1 MLWHYCTGAM
11 TIPVKGASEEDA
23 VFLSRMI
30 EWDSHNHMILT
41 WIRNTSI
48 PSISNLLGSFDDAK
62 SAWDMLTKREEAR
75 LATLQAQNKL
85 NILAITPSTP
95 LIEQPQQLGDFSG
108 SSNRRKQTNK
118 KFCNYC
124 KRLGHTIETCY
135 RCNKSTATVAN
146 TAPTPPTVSTSQSS
160 GSTINLS
167 STELQEIIAQA
178 VRMVGN
184 ASLSTA
190 LSVLPGKSQT
200 WLFDSAC
207 CNHMTPHSS
216 LFTNLDP
223 APHPLNIHIADGST
237 MHGNSL
243 GFVSTSTLSVPGVF
257 HDPRTGQELG
267 TGPRVG
273 RMFPVNNLHLP
284 PVAPVSVAAATAAVS
299 SLPSL
304 ALWHSRLGHA
314 PSSRV
319 QQLVSRGL
327 LGSVSKDNF
336 DCTSCQ
342 LGKQPALP
350 FNNSDSIS
358 KSTSQQN
365 GRAERKLRHILD
377 TVRALLLSAKIPAPF
392 WGEAS
397 LHAVHAINRIPS
409 TVIHN
414 QTPYERLFGSPPNY
428 HHLRSFGSACF
439 VLLQPHEHNKLEPRS
454 RLCCFLGYGETQ
466 KGYRC
471 YDPVSHRLRVSRNVI
486 FWEHRLFVELSHFHS
501 SLTNSSVL
509 EIFPDESLIIHELP
523 HFEPGSPAPALPED
537 PPQDIPP
544 RHSTRVRSIPPHLL
558 DYHCYTALATLH
570 EPQTYREASTDPLWQ
585 IAMKEELDA
594 LTKNH
599 TWDLVTLP
607 PGQSVVGCKWIYKIK
622 TRSDGSVER
631 YKARLVAK
639 GFTQEYGID
648 YEETFAPVARIS
660 SVCALLAVA
669 AARKWDLFQMD
680 VKNAFLNG
688 DLSEEVYM
696 QPPPGLSIESNKV
709 CHLRRA
715 LYGLKQAPRAW
726 FASTILLLL
735 YVDDMI
741 ITGDDLSGI
750 QELKDFLS
758 QQFEM
763 KDLGHLSYFL
773 GLEITHSTD
782 GLYITQAKRLVGSLV
797 YLTVTRPDI
806 SYAVHQ
812 VSQYL
817 SAPRSTHY
825 AAVLRILRYLKDAD
839 WEGDPTDRRSTT
851 GYCFLLG
858 SSLISWQS
866 KKQTFVARSST
877 KAEYRALADTTSEL
891 LWLRWLLKDLGVSTS
906 SATPLYCDN
915 QSAIHIAHND
925 VFHERTKHIEID
937 CHFIRYHLLHG
948 ALKLFSV
955 SSKDQL
961 ADIFT
966 KSLPK
971 RRTRDLVDNL
981 NFYYGN
987 YDQKSSPPTFAL
999 QFDGNPWATV
1009 VTSSDLVIYYEAI
1022 YAVKGDS
1029 TSVCVAQTHANQF
1042 PFISALEMA
1051 SLGSN
1056 MYSSLDS
1063 NYALFLRRR
1072 VAFGANETIS
1082 DAYDRIWV
1090 PGVAV
1095 NGLTA
1100 VTSDALVIDNDN
1112 PVSNPIIPPYQE
1124 VLEVTITNLTAS
1136 SNNNLSLV
1144 ATSDSTLPPLI
1155 NALEIFSISNEL
1167 TDGTDSNDVEQ
1178 LASLQVLYPIL
1189 RQWGGDPCLPS
1200 PFTWDWV
1207 NCSTDA
1213 TPRVTALYLSGFEL
1227 YSSFPDLSSMDA
1239 LEIIDLH
1246 NNSLEGD
1253 IPDYLGTMPNL
1264 KQLKLYDNSINHPL
1278 LSRNLADN
1286 DFSGTLPTS
1295 ISNDK
1300 NLKLIVTGNKNLCI
1314 SGKSCQTSDTNTGT
1328 SFDDPEFTTSS
1339 GKKKS
1344 NNLPAILGSTIP
1356 TFFLFWAIVGVFII
1370 VRQRRKAAAVT
1381 AMSAAG
1387 KIPTLKGTYM
1397 LIVENY
1403 IQTSSMNS
1411 IGCTCKRHPDRVS
1424 GHPPMVLLA
1433 MCGCGPWLLVV
1444 IAYYPDVYALPASFA
1459 LPWIGEAETSFAFP

>member
-11 TIPVKGASEEDA
+11 TIPVKGASEEDVA
-23 VFLSRMI
+23 FLSRMI

-41 WIRNTSI
+41 WIWNTFI

-62 SAWDMLTKREEAR
+62 SAWDMLTKSFALFGTKIDLSDPTWACSKDAQQYASIRDEFR
-75 LATLQAQNKL
+75 LYKFLMSLHKDFEPICGQLL
-85 NILAITPSTP
+85 NRSPAPSLDTAVNE
-95 LIEQPQQLGDFSG
+95 LQPQQLGDFSG

-124 KRLGHTIETCY
+124 KRPGHTIETCY
-135 RCNKSTATVAN
+135 RRNKSTTVVAN
-146 TAPTPPTVSTSQSS
+146 TEPTPPTASTSVESQSS

-178 VRMVGN
+178 VRMAGN

-216 LFTNLDP
+216 LFSNLDP

-243 GFVSTSTLSVPGVF
+243 GFVSTSNLSVLGVF
-257 HDPRTGQELG
+257 HDPRTGEELG

-284 PVAPVSVAAATAAVS
+284 PVAPISVVAAAAAVS

-342 LGKQPALP
+342 LGKQPVLP
-350 FNNSDSIS
+350 FNNSESIS
-358 KSTSQQN
+358 NSIFELIHSDVWGPSPVASIGTSQQN

-377 TVRALLLSAKIPAPF
+377 TIRVLLLSAKVPAPF

-409 TVIHN
+409 AVIHN

-454 RLCCFLGYGETQ
+454 RLCCFLGYDETQ
-466 KGYRC
+466 K
-471 YDPVSHRLRVSRNVI
+471 
-486 FWEHRLFVELSHFHS
+486 
-501 SLTNSSVL
+501 
-509 EIFPDESLIIHELP
+509 DESLVPSTNTFDPPLDFSPDIFDASPRQVADEQIDDELP
-523 HFEPGSPAPALPED
+523 HFEPGCPTPALPED

-607 PGQSVVGCKWIYKIK
+607 PGQSVVGCKRIYKIK

-639 GFTQEYGID
+639 
-648 YEETFAPVARIS
+648 
-660 SVCALLAVA
+660 AVA
-669 AARKWDLFQMD
+669 ATRKWDLFQMD

-696 QPPPGLSIESNKV
+696 QPLPGLSVESNKV

-726 FASTILLLL
+726 FAKFSSTIFHLGYTASPYDSALFLRRIDKGTILLLL

-782 GLYITQAKRLVGSLV
+782 GLYITQAKRLVGNLV

-806 SYAVHQ
+806 SYVVHQ
-812 VSQYL
+812 GTLFHGLFY
-817 SAPRSTHY
+817 SAQPPL
-825 AAVLRILRYLKDAD
+825 VLCAFSDAD
-839 WEGDPTDRRSTT
+839 WAGDPTDHRSTT

-858 SSLISWQS
+858 SSLISWKS
-866 KKQTFVARSST
+866 KKQTFVARSNT
-877 KAEYRALADTTSEL
+877 EAEYRALADTTSEL

-937 CHFIRYHLLHG
+937 CHFIRYHLVHG

-981 NFYYGN
+981 
-987 YDQKSSPPTFAL
+987 K
-999 QFDGNPWATV
+999 
-1009 VTSSDLVIYYEAI
+1009 LV
-1022 YAVKGDS
+1022 S
-1029 TSVCVAQTHANQF
+1029 
-1042 PFISALEMA
+1042 
-1051 SLGSN
+1051 
-1056 MYSSLDS
+1056 
-1063 NYALFLRRR
+1063 
-1072 VAFGANETIS
+1072 
-1082 DAYDRIWV
+1082 
-1090 PGVAV
+1090 
-1095 NGLTA
+1095 
-1100 VTSDALVIDNDN
+1100 
-1112 PVSNPIIPPYQE
+1112 
-1124 VLEVTITNLTAS
+1124 
-1136 SNNNLSLV
+1136 
-1144 ATSDSTLPPLI
+1144 
-1155 NALEIFSISNEL
+1155 
-1167 TDGTDSNDVEQ
+1167 
-1178 LASLQVLYPIL
+1178 
-1189 RQWGGDPCLPS
+1189 
-1200 PFTWDWV
+1200 
-1207 NCSTDA
+1207 
-1213 TPRVTALYLSGFEL
+1213 
-1227 YSSFPDLSSMDA
+1227 
-1239 LEIIDLH
+1239 
-1246 NNSLEGD
+1246 
-1253 IPDYLGTMPNL
+1253 
-1264 KQLKLYDNSINHPL
+1264 
-1278 LSRNLADN
+1278 
-1286 DFSGTLPTS
+1286 
-1295 ISNDK
+1295 
-1300 NLKLIVTGNKNLCI
+1300 
-1314 SGKSCQTSDTNTGT
+1314 
-1328 SFDDPEFTTSS
+1328 
-1339 GKKKS
+1339 
-1344 NNLPAILGSTIP
+1344 
-1356 TFFLFWAIVGVFII
+1356 
-1370 VRQRRKAAAVT
+1370 
-1381 AMSAAG
+1381 
-1387 KIPTLKGTYM
+1387 
-1397 LIVENY
+1397 
-1403 IQTSSMNS
+1403 
-1411 IGCTCKRHPDRVS
+1411 
-1424 GHPPMVLLA
+1424 HPP
-1433 MCGCGPWLLVV
+1433 
-1444 IAYYPDVYALPASFA
+1444 
-1459 LPWIGEAETSFAFP
+1459 

>member
-23 VFLSRMI
+23 DQIDLSDPTWACSKDAQQYASIRDEFRLYEFLMSLHKDF
-30 EWDSHNHMILT
+30 EP
-41 WIRNTSI
+41 IRGQLLNRSPA
-48 PSISNLLGSFDDAK
+48 PSLDTAVNELV
-62 SAWDMLTKREEAR
+62 REEAR

-85 NILAITPSTP
+85 NVLAITPSTP
-95 LIEQPQQLGDFSG
+95 LIEQPHQLGDFSG

-124 KRLGHTIETCY
+124 KRPGHTIETCY
-135 RCNKSTATVAN
+135 RRNKSTAAVAN
-146 TAPTPPTVSTSQSS
+146 TEPTPPTASTSVESQSS

-167 STELQEIIAQA
+167 STKLQEIIAQV
-178 VRMVGN
+178 VRMTGN

-190 LSVLPGKSQT
+190 LTVLP
-200 WLFDSAC
+200 
-207 CNHMTPHSS
+207 
-216 LFTNLDP
+216 
-223 APHPLNIHIADGST
+223 
-237 MHGNSL
+237 
-243 GFVSTSTLSVPGVF
+243 GFVSTSNLSVPGVF

-273 RMFPVNNLHLP
+273 RMFPMNNLHFP
-284 PVAPVSVAAATAAVS
+284 PVAPVSVAAAAAAVS

-350 FNNSDSIS
+350 FNNSESIS
-358 KSTSQQN
+358 NSIFELIHSDVWGPSPVASIGGSRYFVVFIDDYSHYSWIFPMKSRSEILSIYSNFAKMVETQFSKRIKTFRSDNALEYTQYAFQALLHSYGTIHHLTCPGTFQQN

-377 TVRALLLSAKIPAPF
+377 TVRALLLSAKVPAPF

-397 LHAVHAINRIPS
+397 LHAVHAINCIPS
-409 TVIHN
+409 AVIHN

-466 KGYRC
+466 KGYKC
-471 YDPVSHRLRVSRNVI
+471 YDPVSHRLRVSRNVV
-486 FWEHRLFVELSHFHS
+486 FWEHRLFVELSHFRS
-501 SLTNSSVL
+501 SLTNFSVL
-509 EIFPDESLIIHELP
+509 EIFPDESLVPSTNTFDPPLDFSLDIFDASPRQVADEQINDELP

-544 RHSTRVRSIPPHLL
+544 RYSTRVRSIPPHLL

-570 EPQTYREASTDPLWQ
+570 EPQTYREASTDPLWK

-594 LTKNH
+594 LTKTH

-622 TRSDGSVER
+622 TRFDGSVER
-631 YKARLVAK
+631 YKASLVAK
-639 GFTQEYGID
+639 GFTQEYEID

-660 SVCALLAVA
+660 SVRALLVVA

-696 QPPPGLSIESNKV
+696 QPPPGLSVESNKV

-726 FASTILLLL
+726 FAKFSSSIFRLGYTASPYDSALFLRRTDKDTILLIL

-758 QQFEM
+758 EQFEM

-773 GLEITHSTD
+773 GLEITHSTN
-782 GLYITQAKRLVGSLV
+782 GLYITQAKYASDLLSQAGLTDSKTVDTPVELNAHLTPSRGKPLSNPSLYRRLVGSLV
-797 YLTVTRPDI
+797 YLTITRPDI
-806 SYAVHQ
+806 SYVVHQ

-825 AAVLRILRYLKDAD
+825 AVVLRILRYLKGTIFHGLFYSAQSPLVLRAFSDAD
-839 WEGDPTDRRSTT
+839 WAGDPTDRRSTT

-877 KAEYRALADTTSEL
+877 EAEYRALVDTTSEL

-906 SATPLYCDN
+906 SATPLYYDN

-937 CHFIRYHLLHG
+937 CHFIHYHLVHG

-981 NFYYGN
+981 
-987 YDQKSSPPTFAL
+987 K
-999 QFDGNPWATV
+999 
-1009 VTSSDLVIYYEAI
+1009 LV
-1022 YAVKGDS
+1022 S
-1029 TSVCVAQTHANQF
+1029 
-1042 PFISALEMA
+1042 
-1051 SLGSN
+1051 
-1056 MYSSLDS
+1056 
-1063 NYALFLRRR
+1063 
-1072 VAFGANETIS
+1072 
-1082 DAYDRIWV
+1082 
-1090 PGVAV
+1090 
-1095 NGLTA
+1095 
-1100 VTSDALVIDNDN
+1100 
-1112 PVSNPIIPPYQE
+1112 
-1124 VLEVTITNLTAS
+1124 
-1136 SNNNLSLV
+1136 
-1144 ATSDSTLPPLI
+1144 
-1155 NALEIFSISNEL
+1155 
-1167 TDGTDSNDVEQ
+1167 
-1178 LASLQVLYPIL
+1178 
-1189 RQWGGDPCLPS
+1189 
-1200 PFTWDWV
+1200 
-1207 NCSTDA
+1207 
-1213 TPRVTALYLSGFEL
+1213 
-1227 YSSFPDLSSMDA
+1227 
-1239 LEIIDLH
+1239 
-1246 NNSLEGD
+1246 
-1253 IPDYLGTMPNL
+1253 
-1264 KQLKLYDNSINHPL
+1264 
-1278 LSRNLADN
+1278 
-1286 DFSGTLPTS
+1286 
-1295 ISNDK
+1295 
-1300 NLKLIVTGNKNLCI
+1300 
-1314 SGKSCQTSDTNTGT
+1314 
-1328 SFDDPEFTTSS
+1328 
-1339 GKKKS
+1339 
-1344 NNLPAILGSTIP
+1344 
-1356 TFFLFWAIVGVFII
+1356 
-1370 VRQRRKAAAVT
+1370 
-1381 AMSAAG
+1381 
-1387 KIPTLKGTYM
+1387 
-1397 LIVENY
+1397 
-1403 IQTSSMNS
+1403 
-1411 IGCTCKRHPDRVS
+1411 
-1424 GHPPMVLLA
+1424 HPP
-1433 MCGCGPWLLVV
+1433 
-1444 IAYYPDVYALPASFA
+1444 
-1459 LPWIGEAETSFAFP
+1459 